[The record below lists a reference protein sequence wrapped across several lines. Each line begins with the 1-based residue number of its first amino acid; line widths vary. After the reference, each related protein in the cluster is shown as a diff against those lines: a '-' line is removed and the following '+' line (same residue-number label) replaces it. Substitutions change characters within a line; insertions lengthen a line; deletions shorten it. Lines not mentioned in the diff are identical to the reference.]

1 MPTEKAQ
8 GAPIILVPGYS
19 RNVTQLRELLLEL
32 LRITDN
38 EGKIGY

>member
-1 MPTEKAQ
+1 MPKEKAQ
-8 GAPIILVPGYS
+8 GASIILVPGYS